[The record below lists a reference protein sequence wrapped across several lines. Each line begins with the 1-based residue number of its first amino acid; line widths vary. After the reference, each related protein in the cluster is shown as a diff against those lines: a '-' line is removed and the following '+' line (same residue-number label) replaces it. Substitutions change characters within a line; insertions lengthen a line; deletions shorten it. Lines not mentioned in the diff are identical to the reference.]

1 MALGGPSVYAA
12 WWGSEAA
19 RQGRVAF
26 AAELGVFQLRT
37 CKEQGVGLLVL
48 GGVIVDNVPAV
59 PGAEEVG
66 IALVVAA
73 LHMVVTSAANEGV
86 MAISTVELV
95 VADTTIEIIISCVA
109 F

>member
-73 LHMVVTSAANEGV
+73 LHVVVADTTIKGIV
-86 MAISTVELV
+86 TGTTVELV
-95 VADTTIEIIISCVA
+95 VA
-109 F
+109 

>member
-37 CKEQGVGLLVL
+37 CKAQGVGLLVL

-66 IALVVAA
+66 VALVVTAIE
-73 LHMVVTSAANEGV
+73 LVVTGATVKGIV
-86 MAISTVELV
+86 TGTTVELV
-95 VADTTIEIIISCVA
+95 VA
-109 F
+109 